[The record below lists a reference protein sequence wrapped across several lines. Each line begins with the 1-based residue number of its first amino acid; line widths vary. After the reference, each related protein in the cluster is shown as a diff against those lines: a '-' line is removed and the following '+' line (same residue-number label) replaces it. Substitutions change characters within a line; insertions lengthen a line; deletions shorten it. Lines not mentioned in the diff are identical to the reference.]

1 MDEEEEDEFDKLIG
15 HIEQKKQA
23 NVPPPMISTNRAVKN
38 KDLKIHESD
47 NYEDFFWLNII
58 FIDY

>member
-15 HIEQKKQA
+15 HIEQKKQT

-47 NYEDFFWLNII
+47 NYEDFF
-58 FIDY
+58 

>member
-1 MDEEEEDEFDKLIG
+1 
-15 HIEQKKQA
+15 
-23 NVPPPMISTNRAVKN
+23 MISTNRAVKN

>member
-47 NYEDFFWLNII
+47 NYEDFF
-58 FIDY
+58 